1 MGFRGFSAGGTQEKL
16 AARLAKLEEN
26 CYNFPITAAS
36 QGGVS
41 RPGSRKERTL
51 PMRIKQR
58 ILSLLLAGALLVPGL
73 PAASAAGSG
82 ADSGTISATV
92 RVDWPQTLEALR
104 DRRVR
109 AELYQEGRSLGTLAL
124 TEDSRADLGGYPA
137 VVALRNQDGGEL
149 GGGRW
154 PGYLDL
160 TVSGLP
166 QGNYTLEF
174 TGDGYADCR
183 QELTI
188 DRYSQHVTLGTAD
201 ASFTLGDVDGDGRV
215 NSRDREEL
223 AEALG
228 SESRRD
234 LENYDINGDGVI
246 DVYDLAIVSRNQDAE
261 GRPEVRDTNLLAPPV
276 EEVRLG
282 AEASLVSGSLDDLFQ
297 NNGQAVTLSGLPLE
311 LAVSMA
317 EPVEMEEIQIVSP
330 EGPEAMQAGFVVV
343 TYEDGGGE
351 TFPFDLSLPEG
362 IHAISPVEGSS
373 VVTIS
378 LGRRVAVKE
387 IVITVTRTED
397 GNYTTVES
405 IQFLREVIP
414 ESPSAAAGVV
424 RNLTA
429 AAGSEQVSLRWSEVP
444 NVSGYRVD
452 YWLQDGGSRRSLRVD
467 VPRAEI
473 TGLENLKTYLF
484 TVTPV
489 DGSWEGT
496 ACDPV
501 SATPQPAK
509 APSAPDMVS
518 VSPLDSALSV
528 GWKASENATF
538 YEVYYKMDSESGYRQ
553 WGGRLSN
560 TSTVI
565 TGLTNGVPYSI
576 YIQAGNAVGISGP
589 SRTALGTPT
598 AVDYSRPEG
607 IPTEGILEGADIQR
621 VWLADSGNVSP
632 TAYPA
637 GQPFQTA
644 YMNDGDFSTHWT
656 SQSWDDGN
664 WARSKQV
671 FASFSRPVDLSSVIW
686 VPRLDGSYSNNL
698 RLYTVTVWRQGE
710 DLSGP
715 GALVSPNPLQGGSA
729 SDQNT
734 WLGVGNNPSV
744 TKFAVLPFEPVTD
757 VVKIAVTIE
766 QTAYTAVSLSE
777 LMFVEYDP
785 AHCLP
790 DNIAALFADELRTTL
805 RSGVTQADI
814 DVLRQRLE
822 SEERNYY
829 MNLDTLADELAL
841 AEELLRGG
849 TSSGVVLNGIQSRSG
864 GEDGKKYSQGG
875 SDLQPLGVAAGAKQE
890 LTIYASGIPAGQ
902 KLTVYASQFHAEA
915 SAWRAAIGT
924 LSNGRNVLTVPQIGS
939 QNTPRGGSLYL
950 TYGGTNPEGIRLHI
964 RRGTGIP
971 VLELADWYA
980 MSDSQRRS
988 ELDRY
993 AGELE
998 RYAAGLTGDAQKN
1011 IRNVTELST
1020 PTMLLSLPAAAVLN
1034 GTGRSRAE
1042 RVETLYQAVL
1052 AWEDVM
1058 HICKTTQG
1066 IDSTYDRNDMQTRQN
1081 IRCMQMFAGAFMYA
1095 AGNHIGI
1102 GYGSCAGMVCGK
1114 PIRAMGTSDTAN
1126 RLFGWGIAHEIGHN
1140 MDKLGKAE
1148 ITNNLY
1154 SLMVQTYD
1162 GKQNTLD
1169 SRLEKSNKY
1178 AAIFTKTAQGL
1189 PGDSN
1194 DVFVQLGLYWQLH
1207 LAYDDGDKPLDF
1219 YNRFFKAWKAGTYFG
1234 GESNY
1239 QDRLARTASAV
1250 ADRDLT
1256 DFFTRWGMTLSDSTK
1271 AELAKIPEKETRAIW
1286 YLNDQSRRDRLAG
1299 VSQGQGTVSLTAAL
1313 EGEKTVKLTITPSF
1327 TQGKVQGYEIL
1338 RNNVPIAFT
1347 AETSYTDVVGSA
1359 NHRTFAYS
1367 VRAYDTLGNR
1377 VAEALAPEL
1386 RIAYDKTIPA
1396 DDYTVA
1402 RNGTTVTF
1410 TMKRETPVSGL
1421 KVTGVPASGA
1431 FTVTVTGG
1439 GKTTVARTGDF
1450 GQGNQAADDLNS
1462 YLTYFQKPGAE
1473 TADTRIWT
1481 YDAKTVTVTGVP
1493 ENANPQLISYA
1504 GDDVAFLEKGAVGV
1518 LSKEYRYGPEAG
1530 QVIPAGTLI
1539 VTGTYRGDPAYQTVK
1554 IEGRFSRT
1562 ILSDGDEEVET
1573 TTETRWLDGRALLFA
1588 EIPADGKVCDISDG
1602 LFIFIPNVQREAEL
1616 QGETSACSAASLL
1629 PAQMRAVLSRTDQP
1643 TLPDSQRVTAETL
1656 WINTPG
1662 GTDLPVIVLEEGE

>member
-1 MGFRGFSAGGTQEKL
+1 
-16 AARLAKLEEN
+16 
-26 CYNFPITAAS
+26 
-36 QGGVS
+36 
-41 RPGSRKERTL
+41 
-51 PMRIKQR
+51 MRIKQR
-58 ILSLLLAGALLVPGL
+58 VLSLLLAGALLVPGL
-73 PAASAAGSG
+73 PAAEAAWGG
-82 ADSGTISATV
+82 ADLGGISATV

-109 AELYQEGRSLGTLAL
+109 AELYQEGRSLGTLDL
-124 TEDSRADLGGYPA
+124 TEEDGRADLGGYPA

-154 PGYLDL
+154 PGYLDVS
-160 TVSGLP
+160 VSGLP

-228 SESRRD
+228 SAGRRD
-234 LENYDINGDGVI
+234 LERYDLNGDGVV
-246 DVYDLAIVSRNQDAE
+246 DVYDLAIVSRNRNAE

-282 AEASLVSGSLDDLFQ
+282 EGASLSSGILEDLFR
-297 NNGQAVTLSGLPLE
+297 NNGQTVTLSGMPLE
-311 LAVSMA
+311 LAVSLA
-317 EPVEMEEIQIVSP
+317 EPVEMEEIRIVSP
-330 EGPEAMQAGFVVV
+330 EGPEAMREGSVAV
-343 TYEDGGGE
+343 TYEDGSGE
-351 TFPFDLSLPEG
+351 TIPFDLSLPEG
-362 IHAISPVEGSS
+362 IRAIGPVEGSS
-373 VVTIS
+373 VVKIS

-387 IVITVTRTED
+387 IVITVTRTEGGD
-397 GNYTTVES
+397 YTTVES
-405 IQFLREVIP
+405 IQFLREIIP
-414 ESPSAAAGVV
+414 ERPSAAGSVV

-429 AAGSEQVSLRWSEVP
+429 AAGSEKVSLRWSEVP

-452 YWLQDGGSRRSLRVD
+452 YWLQDGSASRRSLRVD
-467 VPRAEI
+467 VPRAEV

-489 DGSWEGT
+489 DGAWEGT

-501 SATPQPAK
+501 SATPQPAR

-518 VSPLDSALSV
+518 VSSLDSALSV
-528 GWKASENATF
+528 GWKAAENATF
-538 YEVYYKMDSESGYRQ
+538 YEVYYKAEDESGYRQ

-565 TGLTNGVPYSI
+565 TDLTNDVTYSV
-576 YIQAGNAVGISGP
+576 YIQAGNSVGVSGP
-589 SRTALGTPT
+589 SRTALGTPS

-607 IPTEGILEGADIQR
+607 IPAEGILEGADVER
-621 VWLADSGNVSP
+621 VWLADPRNVSP

-637 GQPFQTA
+637 SKPFQPE

-656 SQSWDDGN
+656 SHAYGDGN
-664 WARSKQV
+664 WWNNKQV
-671 FASFSRPVDLSSVIW
+671 LASFSRPVDLSSVIW
-686 VPRLDGSYSNNL
+686 VPRLDGSYPNNL
-698 RLYTVTVWRQGE
+698 RLYTVTVWRQG
-710 DLSGP
+710 DNLNGP
-715 GALVSPNPLQGGSA
+715 GTLVSPNPLQGGSA
-729 SDQNT
+729 SDHNT
-734 WLGVGNNPSV
+734 WLPVGNNPAV

-777 LMFVEYDP
+777 LMFMEYDP
-785 AHCLP
+785 ARCLP
-790 DNIAALFADELRTTL
+790 DNIAALFSDELRTVL
-805 RSGVTQADI
+805 RPGVTQADI
-814 DVLRQRLE
+814 QALRQRLE
-822 SEERNYY
+822 SGERNYY
-829 MNLDTLADELAL
+829 MNLDTLADELDL
-841 AEELLRGG
+841 AEELLRSG
-849 TSSGVVLNGIQSRSG
+849 TSSGVVQSGVQSRSAG
-864 GEDGKKYSQGG
+864 ADAKYQQGG
-875 SDLQPLGVAAGAKQE
+875 SDLQPLGVAAGAGQE
-890 LTIYASGIPAGQ
+890 LTVYASGIPAGQ
-902 KLTVYASQFHAEA
+902 KLTVYASQFNAEA
-915 SAWRAAIGT
+915 SAWRAEIGA

-950 TYGGTNPEGIRLHI
+950 TYGGANPEGIRLHI
-964 RRGTGIP
+964 RRGTDIP
-971 VLELADWYA
+971 VLELADWHTWN
-980 MSDSQRRS
+980 DGQRRT
-988 ELDRY
+988 ELGRY
-993 AGELE
+993 VDELE
-998 RYAAGLTGDAQKN
+998 AYAASLAGDAQTN
-1011 IRNVTELST
+1011 FRNVTEIST
-1020 PTMLLSLPAAAVLN
+1020 PTVLLSLPAAAVQS
-1034 GTGRSRAE
+1034 GAGRSRAE
-1042 RVETLYQAVL
+1042 RIETLYQAVL

-1066 IDSTYDRNDMQTRQN
+1066 IDKTYAQNDMRTRQN

-1114 PIRAMGTSDTAN
+1114 PITSMGASDTAN

-1154 SLMVQTYD
+1154 ALMVQTYD
-1162 GKQNTLD
+1162 GKQNTLA
-1169 SRLEKSNKY
+1169 SRLEKSGKY
-1178 AAIFTKTAQGL
+1178 PGIFTKTAQGL

-1207 LAYDDGDKPLDF
+1207 LAYDGGDKPMNF

-1234 GESNY
+1234 GETNY
-1239 QDRLARTASAV
+1239 QDRVARTASAV
-1250 ADRDLT
+1250 ANRNLT
-1256 DFFTRWGMTLSDSTK
+1256 EFFTRWGMTLSDGTK
-1271 AELAKIPEKETRAIW
+1271 AALAKYPAEPRALW
-1286 YLNDQSRRDRLAG
+1286 YLSDQSRRDRLAG

-1313 EGEKTVKLTITPSF
+1313 EGEKAVKLTITSSV

-1338 RNNVPIAFT
+1338 RNGVPIAFT
-1347 AETSYTDVVGSA
+1347 TEAVYTDTIGSA

-1377 VAEALAPEL
+1377 IAEASAPEL
-1386 RIAYDKTIPA
+1386 RIAYDKTVPA
-1396 DDYTVA
+1396 DAYDIS

-1410 TMKRETPVSGL
+1410 TMKEETPVSGL
-1421 KVTGVPASGA
+1421 KLTGVPASGK
-1431 FTVTVTGG
+1431 FTVTVTDKD
-1439 GKTTVARTGDF
+1439 GKTTTARSGDF
-1450 GQGNQAADDLNS
+1450 GQGNQAVDDKSS
-1462 YLTYFQKPGAE
+1462 YLTYFQKPGAAAE
-1473 TADTRIWT
+1473 DTRIWT

-1493 ENANPQLISYA
+1493 ENVAPQLISYA
-1504 GDDVAFLEKGAVGV
+1504 GDDVAFLENGAVGV
-1518 LSKEYRYGPEAG
+1518 LSKAYRYGTEAG

-1554 IEGRFSRT
+1554 IEGRFTRT
-1562 ILSDGDEEVET
+1562 VLTGEAEEVQT
-1573 TTETRWLDGRALLFA
+1573 TTESRWLDGRALLFA

-1602 LFIFIPNVQREAEL
+1602 LFIFIPNVQKEAEL
-1616 QGETSACSAASLL
+1616 QGGTSACNAASLL
-1629 PAQMRAVLSRTDQP
+1629 PAQMRAVLSRTDKP
-1643 TLPDSQRVTAETL
+1643 TLAESQRVTAETL

-1662 GTDLPVIVLEEGE
+1662 GEDLPAIELEEGE

>member
-1 MGFRGFSAGGTQEKL
+1 
-16 AARLAKLEEN
+16 
-26 CYNFPITAAS
+26 
-36 QGGVS
+36 
-41 RPGSRKERTL
+41 
-51 PMRIKQR
+51 MRIKQR
-58 ILSLLLAGALLVPGL
+58 VLSLLLAGALLVPGL
-73 PAASAAGSG
+73 PAAEAAWGG
-82 ADSGTISATV
+82 ADLGGISATV

-109 AELYQEGRSLGTLAL
+109 AELYQEGRSLGTLDL
-124 TEDSRADLGGYPA
+124 TEEDGRADLGGYPA

-154 PGYLDL
+154 PGYLDMS
-160 TVSGLP
+160 VSGLP

-228 SESRRD
+228 SAGRRD
-234 LENYDINGDGVI
+234 LERYDLNGDGVV
-246 DVYDLAIVSRNQDAE
+246 DVYDLAIVSRNRNAE

-282 AEASLVSGSLDDLFQ
+282 EGASLSSGILEDLFR
-297 NNGQAVTLSGLPLE
+297 NNGQTVTLSGMPLE
-311 LAVSMA
+311 LAVSLA
-317 EPVEMEEIQIVSP
+317 EPVEMEEIRIVSP
-330 EGPEAMQAGFVVV
+330 EGPEAMREGSVAV
-343 TYEDGGGE
+343 TYEDGSGE
-351 TFPFDLSLPEG
+351 TIPFDLSLPEG
-362 IHAISPVEGSS
+362 IRAIGPVEGSS
-373 VVTIS
+373 VVKIS

-387 IVITVTRTED
+387 IVITVTRTEGGD
-397 GNYTTVES
+397 YTTVES
-405 IQFLREVIP
+405 IQFLREIIP
-414 ESPSAAAGVV
+414 ERPSAAGSVV

-429 AAGSEQVSLRWSEVP
+429 AAGSEKVSLRWSEVP

-452 YWLQDGGSRRSLRVD
+452 YWLQDGSGSRRSLRVD
-467 VPRAEI
+467 VPRAEV

-489 DGSWEGT
+489 DGTWEGT

-501 SATPQPAK
+501 SATPQPAR

-518 VSPLDSALSV
+518 VSSLDSALSV
-528 GWKASENATF
+528 GWKAAENATF
-538 YEVYYKMDSESGYRQ
+538 YEVYYKAEDESGYRQ

-565 TGLTNGVPYSI
+565 TDLTNDVTYSI
-576 YIQAGNAVGISGP
+576 YIQAGNSVGVSGP
-589 SRTALGTPT
+589 SRTALGTPS

-607 IPTEGILEGADIQR
+607 IPAEGILEGADVER
-621 VWLADSGNVSP
+621 VWLADPRNVSP

-637 GQPFQTA
+637 SKPFQPE

-656 SQSWDDGN
+656 SHAYGDGN
-664 WARSKQV
+664 WWNNKQV
-671 FASFSRPVDLSSVIW
+671 LASFSRPVDLSSVIW
-686 VPRLDGSYSNNL
+686 VPRLDGSYPNNL
-698 RLYTVTVWRQGE
+698 RLYTVTVWRQG
-710 DLSGP
+710 DNLNGP
-715 GALVSPNPLQGGSA
+715 GTLVSPNPLQGGSA
-729 SDQNT
+729 SDHNT
-734 WLGVGNNPSV
+734 WLPVGNNPAV

-777 LMFVEYDP
+777 LMFMEYDP
-785 AHCLP
+785 ARCLP
-790 DNIAALFADELRTTL
+790 DNITALFSDELRTVL
-805 RSGVTQADI
+805 RPGVTQADI
-814 DVLRQRLE
+814 QALRQRLE
-822 SEERNYY
+822 SGERNYY
-829 MNLDTLADELAL
+829 MNLDTLADELDL
-841 AEELLRGG
+841 AEELLRSG
-849 TSSGVVLNGIQSRSG
+849 TSSGVVQSGVQSRSAG
-864 GEDGKKYSQGG
+864 ADAKYQQGG
-875 SDLQPLGVAAGAKQE
+875 SDLQPLGVAAGAGQE
-890 LTIYASGIPAGQ
+890 LTVYASGIPAGQ
-902 KLTVYASQFHAEA
+902 KLTVYASQFNAEA
-915 SAWRAAIGT
+915 SAWRAEIGA
-924 LSNGRNVLTVPQIGS
+924 LSNGRHVLTVPQIGS

-950 TYGGTNPEGIRLHI
+950 TYGGANPEGIRLHI
-964 RRGTGIP
+964 RRGTDIP
-971 VLELADWYA
+971 VLELADWHTWN
-980 MSDSQRRS
+980 DGQRRT
-988 ELDRY
+988 ELGRY
-993 AGELE
+993 VDELE
-998 RYAAGLTGDAQKN
+998 AYAAGLAGDAQTN
-1011 IRNVTELST
+1011 FRNVTEIST
-1020 PTMLLSLPAAAVLN
+1020 PTVLLSLPAAAVQS
-1034 GTGRSRAE
+1034 GAGRSRAE
-1042 RVETLYQAVL
+1042 RIETLYQAVL

-1066 IDSTYDRNDMQTRQN
+1066 IDKTYAQNDMRTRQN

-1114 PIRAMGTSDTAN
+1114 PIASMGASDTAN

-1154 SLMVQTYD
+1154 ALMVQTYD
-1162 GKQNTLD
+1162 GKQNTLA
-1169 SRLEKSNKY
+1169 SRLEKSGKY
-1178 AAIFTKTAQGL
+1178 PGIFTKTAQGL

-1207 LAYDDGDKPLDF
+1207 LAYDGGNKPMDF

-1234 GESNY
+1234 GETNY
-1239 QDRLARTASAV
+1239 QDRVARTASAV
-1250 ADRDLT
+1250 ANRNLT
-1256 DFFTRWGMTLSDSTK
+1256 EFFTRWGMTLSDGTK
-1271 AELAKIPEKETRAIW
+1271 AELAKLPEETRALW
-1286 YLNDQSRRDRLAG
+1286 YLSDQSRRDRLAG

-1313 EGEKTVKLTITPSF
+1313 EGEKAVKLTITSSV

-1338 RNNVPIAFT
+1338 RNGVPIAFT
-1347 AETSYTDVVGSA
+1347 TEAVYTDTIGSA

-1377 VAEALAPEL
+1377 IAEASAPEL
-1386 RIAYDKTIPA
+1386 RIAYDKTVPA
-1396 DDYTVA
+1396 DAYDIS

-1410 TMKRETPVSGL
+1410 TMKEETPVSGL
-1421 KVTGVPASGA
+1421 KLTGVPASGK
-1431 FTVTVTGG
+1431 FTVTVTDKD
-1439 GKTTVARTGDF
+1439 GKTTTARSGDF
-1450 GQGNQAADDLNS
+1450 GQGNQAVDDKSS

-1473 TADTRIWT
+1473 AADTRIWT

-1493 ENANPQLISYA
+1493 ENVAPQLISYA
-1504 GDDVAFLEKGAVGV
+1504 GDDVAFLENGAVGV
-1518 LSKEYRYGPEAG
+1518 LSKAYRYGTEAG

-1554 IEGRFSRT
+1554 IEGRFTRT
-1562 ILSDGDEEVET
+1562 VLTGEAEEVQT
-1573 TTETRWLDGRALLFA
+1573 TTESRWLDGRALLFA

-1602 LFIFIPNVQREAEL
+1602 LFIFIPNVQKEAEL
-1616 QGETSACSAASLL
+1616 QGGTSACNAASLL
-1629 PAQMRAVLSRTDQP
+1629 PAQMRAVLSRTDKP
-1643 TLPDSQRVTAETL
+1643 TLAESQRVTAETL

-1662 GTDLPVIVLEEGE
+1662 GEDLPAIELEEGE

>member
-1 MGFRGFSAGGTQEKL
+1 
-16 AARLAKLEEN
+16 
-26 CYNFPITAAS
+26 
-36 QGGVS
+36 
-41 RPGSRKERTL
+41 
-51 PMRIKQR
+51 MRIKQR
-58 ILSLLLAGALLVPGL
+58 VLSLLLAGALLVPGL
-73 PAASAAGSG
+73 PAAEAAWGG
-82 ADSGTISATV
+82 ADLGGISATV

-109 AELYQEGRSLGTLAL
+109 AELYQEGRSLGTLDL
-124 TEDSRADLGGYPA
+124 TEEDGRADLGGYPA

-154 PGYLDL
+154 PGYLDMS
-160 TVSGLP
+160 VSGLP

-228 SESRRD
+228 SAGRRD
-234 LENYDINGDGVI
+234 LERYDLNGDGVV
-246 DVYDLAIVSRNQDAE
+246 DVYDLAIVSRNRNAE

-282 AEASLVSGSLDDLFQ
+282 EGISLSSGILEDLFR
-297 NNGQAVTLSGLPLE
+297 NNGQTVTLSGMPLE
-311 LAVSMA
+311 LAVSLA
-317 EPVEMEEIQIVSP
+317 EPVEMEEIRIVSP
-330 EGPEAMQAGFVVV
+330 EGPEAMREGSVAV
-343 TYEDGGGE
+343 TYEDGSGE
-351 TFPFDLSLPEG
+351 TIPFDLSLPEG
-362 IHAISPVEGSS
+362 IRAIGPVEGSS
-373 VVTIS
+373 VVKIS

-387 IVITVTRTED
+387 IVITVTRTEGGD
-397 GNYTTVES
+397 YTTVES
-405 IQFLREVIP
+405 IQFLREIIP
-414 ESPSAAAGVV
+414 ERPSAAGSVV

-429 AAGSEQVSLRWSEVP
+429 AAGSEKVSLRWSEVP

-452 YWLQDGGSRRSLRVD
+452 YWLQDGSAGRRSLRVD
-467 VPRAEI
+467 VPRAEV

-489 DGSWEGT
+489 DGAWEGT

-501 SATPQPAK
+501 SATPQPAR

-518 VSPLDSALSV
+518 VSSLDSALSV
-528 GWKASENATF
+528 GWKAAENATF
-538 YEVYYKMDSESGYRQ
+538 YEVYYKAEDESGYRQ

-565 TGLTNGVPYSI
+565 TDLTNDVTYSI
-576 YIQAGNAVGISGP
+576 YIQAGNSVGVSGP
-589 SRTALGTPT
+589 SRTALGTPS

-607 IPTEGILEGADIQR
+607 IPAEGILEGADVER
-621 VWLADSGNVSP
+621 VWLADPRNVSP

-637 GQPFQTA
+637 SKPFQPE

-656 SQSWDDGN
+656 SHAYGDGN
-664 WARSKQV
+664 WWNNKQV
-671 FASFSRPVDLSSVIW
+671 LASFSRPVDLSSVIW
-686 VPRLDGSYSNNL
+686 VPRLDGSYPNNL
-698 RLYTVTVWRQGE
+698 RLYTVTVWRQG
-710 DLSGP
+710 DNLNGP
-715 GALVSPNPLQGGSA
+715 GTLVSPNPLQGGSA
-729 SDQNT
+729 SDHNT
-734 WLGVGNNPSV
+734 WLPVGNNPAV

-777 LMFVEYDP
+777 LMFMEYDP
-785 AHCLP
+785 ARCLP
-790 DNIAALFADELRTTL
+790 DNIAALFSGELRTVL
-805 RSGVTQADI
+805 RPGVTQADI
-814 DVLRQRLE
+814 QALRQRLE
-822 SEERNYY
+822 SGERNYY
-829 MNLDTLADELAL
+829 MNLDTLADELDL
-841 AEELLRGG
+841 AEELLRSG
-849 TSSGVVLNGIQSRSG
+849 TSSGVVQSGVQSRSAG
-864 GEDGKKYSQGG
+864 ADAKYQQGG
-875 SDLQPLGVAAGAKQE
+875 SDLQPLGVAAGAGQE
-890 LTIYASGIPAGQ
+890 LTVYASGIPAGQ
-902 KLTVYASQFHAEA
+902 KLTVYASQFNAEA
-915 SAWRAAIGT
+915 SAWRAEIGA

-950 TYGGTNPEGIRLHI
+950 TYGGANPEGIRLHI
-964 RRGTGIP
+964 RRGTDIP
-971 VLELADWYA
+971 VLELADWHA
-980 MSDSQRRS
+980 WNDGQRRT
-988 ELDRY
+988 ELGRY
-993 AGELE
+993 VDELE
-998 RYAAGLTGDAQKN
+998 AYAASLVGDAQTN
-1011 IRNVTELST
+1011 FRNVTEIST
-1020 PTMLLSLPAAAVLN
+1020 PTMLLSLPAAAVQS
-1034 GTGRSRAE
+1034 GAGRSRAE
-1042 RVETLYQAVL
+1042 RIETLYQAVL

-1066 IDSTYDRNDMQTRQN
+1066 IDKTYAQNDMRTRQN

-1114 PIRAMGTSDTAN
+1114 PITSMGASDTAN

-1154 SLMVQTYD
+1154 ALMVQTYD
-1162 GKQNTLD
+1162 GKQNTLA
-1169 SRLEKSNKY
+1169 SRLEKSGKY
-1178 AAIFTKTAQGL
+1178 PGIFTKTAQGL

-1207 LAYDDGDKPLDF
+1207 LAYDGGNKPMDF

-1234 GESNY
+1234 GETNY
-1239 QDRLARTASAV
+1239 QDRVARTASAV
-1250 ADRDLT
+1250 ANRNLT
-1256 DFFTRWGMTLSDSTK
+1256 EFFTRWGMTLSDGTK
-1271 AELAKIPEKETRAIW
+1271 AALAKLPEETRALW
-1286 YLNDQSRRDRLAG
+1286 YLSDQSRRDRLAG

-1313 EGEKTVKLTITPSF
+1313 EGEKAVKLTITSSA

-1338 RNNVPIAFT
+1338 RNGVPIAFT
-1347 AETSYTDVVGSA
+1347 TEAVYTDTIGSA

-1377 VAEALAPEL
+1377 IAEASAPEL
-1386 RIAYDKTIPA
+1386 RIAYDKTVPA
-1396 DDYTVA
+1396 DAYDIS

-1410 TMKRETPVSGL
+1410 TMKEETPVSGL
-1421 KVTGVPASGA
+1421 KLTGVPASGK
-1431 FTVTVTGG
+1431 FTVTVTDKD
-1439 GKTTVARTGDF
+1439 GKTTTARSGDF
-1450 GQGNQAADDLNS
+1450 GQGNQAVDDKNS

-1473 TADTRIWT
+1473 AADTRIWT
-1481 YDAKTVTVTGVP
+1481 YDAKTVVVTGVP
-1493 ENANPQLISYA
+1493 EGADIRLISYA
-1504 GDDVAFLEKGAVGV
+1504 GDDVAFLENGAVGV
-1518 LSKEYRYGPEAG
+1518 LSKAYRYGTEAG

-1554 IEGRFSRT
+1554 IEGRFTRT
-1562 ILSDGDEEVET
+1562 VLTGEAEEVQT
-1573 TTETRWLDGRALLFA
+1573 TTESRWLDGRALLFA

-1602 LFIFIPNVQREAEL
+1602 LFIFIPNVQKEAEL
-1616 QGETSACSAASLL
+1616 QGGTSACNAASLL
-1629 PAQMRAVLSRTDQP
+1629 PAQMRAVLSRTDKP
-1643 TLPDSQRVTAETL
+1643 TLAESQRVTAETL

-1662 GTDLPVIVLEEGE
+1662 GEDLPAIELEEGE

>member
-1 MGFRGFSAGGTQEKL
+1 
-16 AARLAKLEEN
+16 
-26 CYNFPITAAS
+26 
-36 QGGVS
+36 
-41 RPGSRKERTL
+41 
-51 PMRIKQR
+51 MRIRQR
-58 ILSLLLAGALLVPGL
+58 VVSLLLAGALLVPGL
-73 PAASAAGSG
+73 PAAEAAWNGTDSG
-82 ADSGTISATV
+82 AISATV
-92 RVDWPQTLEALR
+92 RVDWPQALEALR

-109 AELYQEGRSLGTLAL
+109 AELFQEGRSLGTLDL
-124 TEDSRADLGGYPA
+124 TEEDGRTDVGGYPA
-137 VVALRNQDGGEL
+137 SVALRNQDGGEL

-160 TVSGLP
+160 SVSGLP
-166 QGNYTLEF
+166 QGKYTLEF
-174 TGDGYADCR
+174 TGDGYTDCR

-188 DRYSQHVTLGTAD
+188 GEYSQHVTLGTAD
-201 ASFTLGDVDGDGRV
+201 ASFTLGDVNGDGRV
-215 NSRDREEL
+215 NARDREEL
-223 AEALG
+223 AGALG
-228 SESRRD
+228 SERRRD
-234 LENYDINGDGVI
+234 LENYDLNGDGVI
-246 DVYDLAIVSRNQDAE
+246 DVYDLAVVSRNRNAE
-261 GRPEVRDTNLLAPPV
+261 GRPEVRDTNRLAPPV
-276 EEVRLG
+276 EEVRLEG
-282 AEASLVSGSLDDLFQ
+282 EAGLVSGVLENLFR
-297 NNGQAVTLSGLPLE
+297 NNGQTVTLSGLPLE
-311 LAVSMA
+311 LAVSLA

-330 EGPEAMQAGFVVV
+330 EGPEAMQAGSVAL
-343 TYEDGGGE
+343 TYDDGSGE
-351 TFPFDLSLPEG
+351 TIPFDLSLPKG
-362 IHAISPVEGSS
+362 IHAIGPAEGSS

-387 IVITVTRTED
+387 IVITVTRTEGGD
-397 GNYTTVES
+397 YTTVES

-414 ESPSAAAGVV
+414 ERPSAAGGVV

-429 AAGSEQVSLRWSEVP
+429 VPGNERVSLRWSEVP

-452 YWLQDGGSRRSLRVD
+452 YWLQDGGNRRSLRVD
-467 VPRAEI
+467 VPRAEV

-489 DGSWEGT
+489 DGTWEGT

-501 SATPQPAK
+501 SAAPQPAR

-518 VSPLDSALSV
+518 VGPLDGALSV
-528 GWKASENATF
+528 GWKAAENAAF
-538 YEVYYKMDSESGYRQ
+538 YEVYYKAESESGYQQ
-553 WGGRLSN
+553 WGGRLSS
-560 TSTVI
+560 TSATI
-565 TGLTNGVPYSI
+565 TGLTNGVTYSI

-589 SRTALGTPT
+589 SRTALGTPA

-607 IPTEGILEGADIQR
+607 IPGSGVLEGADIER

-632 TAYPA
+632 SAYPA
-637 GQPFQTA
+637 GRPFRTE

-656 SQSWDDGN
+656 SQSWNDGN

-671 FASFSRPVDLSSVIW
+671 FASFRRPVDLSAVVW
-686 VPRLDGSYSNNL
+686 VPRLDGGYPNNL
-698 RLYTVTVWRQGE
+698 RLYTVTVWRQGDE
-710 DLSGP
+710 LNGP
-715 GALVSPNPLQGGSA
+715 GTLVSPNPLQGGSA
-729 SDQNT
+729 SDHNT
-734 WLGVGNNPSV
+734 WLSVGNHPDV

-766 QTAYTAVSLSE
+766 QVAYTAVSLSE

-790 DNIAALFADELRTTL
+790 DNIAALFADELRTSL
-805 RSGVTQADI
+805 RPGVAQSDI
-814 DVLRQRLE
+814 DALRQRLE

-829 MNLDTLADELAL
+829 MNLDALADELAL

-849 TSSGVVLNGIQSRSG
+849 TSSGVVVNGVQSRGG
-864 GEDGKKYSQGG
+864 GEDGKKYGQGG

-915 SAWRAAIGT
+915 SSWRAAVGT

-964 RRGTGIP
+964 RRGTDIP
-971 VLELADWYA
+971 VLELADWYG

-993 AGELE
+993 AAELE
-998 RYAAGLTGDAQKN
+998 RYAAGLTGDPQTN
-1011 IRNVTELST
+1011 VRNVTEIST

-1034 GTGRSRAE
+1034 GAGRSRAE

-1066 IDSTYDRNDMQTRQN
+1066 IDKTYAQNDMRTRQN
-1081 IRCMQMFAGAFMYA
+1081 IRCMQMFSGAFMYA

-1114 PIRAMGTSDTAN
+1114 PIRAMGASDTAN

-1162 GKQNTLD
+1162 GKQNTLA
-1169 SRLEKSNKY
+1169 SRLEKSGKY
-1178 AAIFTKTAQGL
+1178 AGIFTKTAQGL

-1207 LAYDDGDKPLDF
+1207 LAYDGEDKPLDF

-1234 GESNY
+1234 GETNY
-1239 QDRLARTASAV
+1239 QDRVARTASAV
-1250 ADRDLT
+1250 ANRNLT
-1256 DFFTRWGMTLSDSTK
+1256 EFFTRWGMTLSEGTK
-1271 AELAKIPEKETRAIW
+1271 AALAKYPAEPRALW
-1286 YLNDQSRRDRLAG
+1286 YLNDQSRRDRLAN
-1299 VSQGQGTVSLTAAL
+1299 VPAGQGTVSLTAAL
-1313 EGEKTVKLTITPSF
+1313 EGEKTVRLTIASSF

-1338 RNNVPIAFT
+1338 RNGVPIAFT
-1347 AETSYTDVVGSA
+1347 TEKTYADVIGSA
-1359 NHRTFAYS
+1359 NHRTFAYG
-1367 VRAYDTLGNR
+1367 VRAYDTQGNR
-1377 VAEALAPEL
+1377 VAEASAPEL
-1386 RIAYDKTIPA
+1386 RIAYDKTVPA
-1396 DDYTVA
+1396 DAYTVH
-1402 RNGTTVTF
+1402 RTGTTVTF
-1410 TMKRETPVSGL
+1410 TMKEETPVSGL
-1421 KVTGVPASGA
+1421 KLAGAPVSGA
-1431 FTVTVTGG
+1431 FAVTVTDGG
-1439 GKTTVARTGDF
+1439 GKTTAVRTGDF
-1450 GQGNQAADDLNS
+1450 SQGNQAADGS

-1473 TADTRIWT
+1473 AADTRIWT
-1481 YDAKTVTVTGVP
+1481 YDAKTVAVTGIP
-1493 ENANPQLISYA
+1493 EGAVPQLISYA
-1504 GDDVAFLEKGAVGV
+1504 GDDVAFLEEGAVGV
-1518 LSKEYRYGPEAG
+1518 LSKPYQYGTEAG
-1530 QVIPAGTLI
+1530 QVLPAGTL
-1539 VTGTYRGDPAYQTVK
+1539 VVAGTYRGDPAYQTVK

-1562 ILSDGDEEVET
+1562 VLTDGDDGVET

-1602 LFIFIPNVQREAEL
+1602 LFLFIPNVQREAEL
-1616 QGETSACSAASLL
+1616 QGEASACNAASLL

>member
-1 MGFRGFSAGGTQEKL
+1 
-16 AARLAKLEEN
+16 
-26 CYNFPITAAS
+26 
-36 QGGVS
+36 
-41 RPGSRKERTL
+41 
-51 PMRIKQR
+51 MRIKQR
-58 ILSLLLAGALLVPGL
+58 VLSLLLAGALLVPGL
-73 PAASAAGSG
+73 PAAEAAWGG
-82 ADSGTISATV
+82 ADLGGISATV

-109 AELYQEGRSLGTLAL
+109 AELYQEGRSLGTLDL
-124 TEDSRADLGGYPA
+124 TEEDGRADLGGYPA

-154 PGYLDL
+154 PGYLDVS
-160 TVSGLP
+160 VSGLP

-215 NSRDREEL
+215 SSRDREEL

-228 SESRRD
+228 SAGRRD
-234 LENYDINGDGVI
+234 LERYDLNGDGVV
-246 DVYDLAIVSRNQDAE
+246 DVYDLAIVSRNRNAE

-276 EEVRLG
+276 EEIRLG
-282 AEASLVSGSLDDLFQ
+282 EGASLSSGILEDLFR
-297 NNGQAVTLSGLPLE
+297 NNGQTVTLSGMPLE
-311 LAVSMA
+311 LAVSLA
-317 EPVEMEEIQIVSP
+317 EPVEMEEIRIVSP
-330 EGPEAMQAGFVVV
+330 EGPEAMREGSVTV
-343 TYEDGGGE
+343 TYEDGSGE
-351 TFPFDLSLPEG
+351 TIPFDLSLPEG
-362 IHAISPVEGSS
+362 IRAIGPVEGSS
-373 VVTIS
+373 VVKIS

-387 IVITVTRTED
+387 IVITVTRTEGGD
-397 GNYTTVES
+397 YTTVES
-405 IQFLREVIP
+405 IQFLREIIP
-414 ESPSAAAGVV
+414 ERPSAAGSVV

-429 AAGSEQVSLRWSEVP
+429 AAGSEKVSLRWSEVP

-452 YWLQDGGSRRSLRVD
+452 YWLQDGSASRHSLRVD
-467 VPRAEI
+467 VPRAEV

-489 DGSWEGT
+489 DGAWEGT

-501 SATPQPAK
+501 SATPQPAR

-518 VSPLDSALSV
+518 VSSLDSALSV
-528 GWKASENATF
+528 GWKAAENATF
-538 YEVYYKMDSESGYRQ
+538 YEVYYKAEDESGYRQ

-565 TGLTNGVPYSI
+565 TDLTNDVTYSI
-576 YIQAGNAVGISGP
+576 YIQAGNSMGVSGP
-589 SRTALGTPT
+589 SRTALGTPS

-607 IPTEGILEGADIQR
+607 IPTEGVLDWQDIEE
-621 VWLADSGNVSP
+621 VWLENPKNVSP

-637 GQPFQTA
+637 SKPFQPEFMA
-644 YMNDGDFSTHWT
+644 DGDFSTHWT
-656 SQSWDDGN
+656 SHSYNDGN
-664 WARSKQV
+664 WWDGKQV
-671 FASFSRPVDLSSVIW
+671 LATFKRPVDLSSVIW
-686 VPRLDGSYSNNL
+686 VPRLDGSYPNNL
-698 RLYTVTVWRQGE
+698 RLYTVTVWRQG
-710 DLSGP
+710 DNLNGP
-715 GALVSPNPLQGGSA
+715 GTLVSPNPLQGGSA
-729 SDQNT
+729 SDHNT
-734 WLGVGNNPSV
+734 WLSVGNNPAV

-777 LMFVEYDP
+777 LMFMEYDP
-785 AHCLP
+785 ARCLP
-790 DNIAALFADELRTTL
+790 DNIAALFSGELRTVL
-805 RSGVTQADI
+805 RPGVTQADI
-814 DVLRQRLE
+814 QVLRQRLE
-822 SEERNYY
+822 SVERNYY
-829 MNLDTLADELAL
+829 MNLDTLADELDL
-841 AEELLRGG
+841 AEELLRSG
-849 TSSGVVLNGIQSRSG
+849 TSSGVVQSGVQSRSAG
-864 GEDGKKYSQGG
+864 ADAKYQQGG
-875 SDLQPLGVAAGAKQE
+875 SDLQPLGVAAGAGQE
-890 LTIYASGIPAGQ
+890 LTVYASGIPAGQ
-902 KLTVYASQFHAEA
+902 KLTVYASQFNAEA
-915 SAWRAAIGT
+915 SAWRAEIGA

-950 TYGGTNPEGIRLHI
+950 TYGGANPEGIRLHI
-964 RRGTGIP
+964 RRGTDIP
-971 VLELADWYA
+971 VLELADWHTWN
-980 MSDSQRRS
+980 DGQRRT
-988 ELDRY
+988 ELGRY
-993 AGELE
+993 VDELE
-998 RYAAGLTGDAQKN
+998 AYAAGLVGDAQTN
-1011 IRNVTELST
+1011 FRNVTEIST
-1020 PTMLLSLPAAAVLN
+1020 PTMLLSLPAAAVQS
-1034 GTGRSRAE
+1034 GAGRSRAE
-1042 RVETLYQAVL
+1042 RIETLYQAVL

-1066 IDSTYDRNDMQTRQN
+1066 IDKTYAQNDMRTRQN

-1114 PIRAMGTSDTAN
+1114 PIVSMGASDTAN

-1154 SLMVQTYD
+1154 ALMVQTYD
-1162 GKQNTLD
+1162 GKQNTLA
-1169 SRLEKSNKY
+1169 SRLEKSSKY
-1178 AAIFTKTAQGL
+1178 PGIFTKTAQGL

-1207 LAYDDGDKPLDF
+1207 LAYDGGEKPMDF

-1234 GESNY
+1234 GETNY
-1239 QDRLARTASAV
+1239 QDRVARTASAV
-1250 ADRDLT
+1250 ANRNLT
-1256 DFFTRWGMTLSDSTK
+1256 EFFTRWGMTLSEGTR
-1271 AELAKIPEKETRAIW
+1271 AALAKYPAESRALW
-1286 YLNDQSRRDRLAG
+1286 YLSDQSRRDWLANIPA
-1299 VSQGQGTVSLTAAL
+1299 GQGTVSLTAAL
-1313 EGEKTVKLTITPSF
+1313 EGEKAVKLTIFPAF

-1338 RNNVPIAFT
+1338 RNGVPIAFT
-1347 AETSYTDVVGSA
+1347 TEAVYTDTIGSA

-1377 VAEALAPEL
+1377 IAEASAPEL
-1386 RIAYDKTIPA
+1386 RIAYDKTVPA
-1396 DDYTVA
+1396 DAYDIS

-1410 TMKRETPVSGL
+1410 TMKEETPVSGL
-1421 KVTGVPASGA
+1421 KLTGVPASGK
-1431 FTVTVTGG
+1431 FTVTVTDKD
-1439 GKTTVARTGDF
+1439 GKTTTARSGDF
-1450 GQGNQAADDLNS
+1450 GQGNQAVDDKSS
-1462 YLTYFQKPGAE
+1462 YLTYFQKPGAAAE
-1473 TADTRIWT
+1473 DTRIWT

-1493 ENANPQLISYA
+1493 ENVAPQLISYA
-1504 GDDVAFLEKGAVGV
+1504 GDDVAFLENGAVGV
-1518 LSKEYRYGPEAG
+1518 LSKAYRYGTEAG

-1554 IEGRFSRT
+1554 IEGRFTRT
-1562 ILSDGDEEVET
+1562 VLTDGDDEVKT

-1616 QGETSACSAASLL
+1616 QGEASGCNDASLL

-1643 TLPDSQRVTAETL
+1643 TLAESQRVTAETL

-1662 GTDLPVIVLEEGE
+1662 GEDLPAIELEEGE

>member
-1 MGFRGFSAGGTQEKL
+1 
-16 AARLAKLEEN
+16 
-26 CYNFPITAAS
+26 
-36 QGGVS
+36 
-41 RPGSRKERTL
+41 
-51 PMRIKQR
+51 MRIRQR
-58 ILSLLLAGALLVPGL
+58 VLSLLLAGALLVPGL
-73 PAASAAGSG
+73 PAAEAAWDG
-82 ADSGTISATV
+82 ADSGSISATV

-109 AELYQEGRSLGTLAL
+109 AELFQGGRSLGRLDL
-124 TEDSRADLGGYPA
+124 TEENRRTDLSGYPA
-137 VVALRNQDGGEL
+137 FVALRNQDGGDL

-183 QELTI
+183 QKLTI
-188 DRYSQHVTLGTAD
+188 GDYSQHVTLGTAD
-201 ASFTLGDVDGDGRV
+201 ASFTLGDVNGDGRV
-215 NSRDREEL
+215 SDRDREEL
-223 AEALG
+223 AGALG
-228 SESRRD
+228 SDRRRD
-234 LENYDINGDGVI
+234 LEDYDLNGDGVI
-246 DVYDLAIVSRNQDAE
+246 DVYDLAIVSRNLDAE

-282 AEASLVSGSLDDLFQ
+282 AGAGLVSGVLEDLFR
-297 NNGQAVTLSGLPLE
+297 NNSRTVTVSGLPLE
-311 LAVSMA
+311 LAVSLERA
-317 EPVEMEEIQIVSP
+317 VEMEEIQIVSP
-330 EGPEAMQAGFVVV
+330 EGPEAMEAGSVAV
-343 TYEDGGGE
+343 TYADGSGE
-351 TFPFDLSLPEG
+351 TFPFDRSLPEG
-362 IHAISPVEGSS
+362 IHAIGPVEGSS

-387 IVITVTRTED
+387 IVITVTRTEGGD
-397 GNYTTVES
+397 YTTVES

-414 ESPSAAAGVV
+414 ERPSAAGSVV

-429 AAGSEQVSLRWSEVP
+429 APGNERVSLRWSEVP

-452 YWLQDGGSRRSLRVD
+452 YWLQDGGGSRRSLRVD
-467 VPRAEI
+467 VPRAEV

-489 DGSWEGT
+489 DGTWEGT
-496 ACDPV
+496 ACAPV
-501 SATPQPAK
+501 SAAPQPAR

-518 VSPLDSALSV
+518 VGPLDSALSV
-528 GWKASENATF
+528 GWKAAENATF
-538 YEVYYKMDSESGYRQ
+538 YEVYYKAESESGYRQ

-560 TSTVI
+560 TSTTI
-565 TGLTNGVPYSI
+565 TGLTNGVTYFI
-576 YIQAGNAVGISGP
+576 YIQAGNAVGVSGP
-589 SRTALGTPT
+589 SRTALGTPA

-607 IPTEGILEGADIQR
+607 IPTEGVLEGADIER

-632 TAYPA
+632 SAYPA
-637 GQPFQTA
+637 GRPFQTV

-656 SQSWDDGN
+656 SQSWNDGN

-671 FASFSRPVDLSSVIW
+671 FASFSRPVDLSAVIW
-686 VPRLDGSYSNNL
+686 VPRLDGGYPNNL
-698 RLYTVTVWRQGE
+698 RLYSVTVWRQGDE
-710 DLSGP
+710 LNGP
-715 GALVSPNPLQGGSA
+715 GTLVSPNPLQGGSA
-729 SDQNT
+729 SDHST
-734 WLGVGNNPSV
+734 WLGVGNNPGA

-766 QTAYTAVSLSE
+766 QVAYTAVSLSE
-777 LMFVEYDP
+777 LMFVKYDP

-790 DNIAALFADELRTTL
+790 DNIAALFADELRTAL

-814 DVLRQRLE
+814 DALRQRLE
-822 SEERNYY
+822 SGERNYY

-849 TSSGVVLNGIQSRSG
+849 TSSGVVVNGVQSRSG
-864 GEDGKKYSQGG
+864 GEDGRKYQQGG

-902 KLTVYASQFHAEA
+902 KLTVVASQFHAEA
-915 SAWRAAIGT
+915 SAWRAAVGT

-950 TYGGTNPEGIRLHI
+950 TYGGANPEGIRLHI
-964 RRGTGIP
+964 RRGTDIP
-971 VLELADWYA
+971 VLELSDWYG

-993 AGELE
+993 TGELE
-998 RYAAGLTGDAQKN
+998 RYAAGLTGDAQTN
-1011 IRNVTELST
+1011 IRNVTEIST
-1020 PTMLLSLPAAAVLN
+1020 PTMLLSLPAAAVLS
-1034 GTGRSRAE
+1034 GAGRRRAE

-1066 IDSTYDRNDMQTRQN
+1066 IDNTYGQNDMRTRQN
-1081 IRCMQMFAGAFMYA
+1081 IRCMQMFSGAFMYA
-1095 AGNHIGI
+1095 AGSHIGI

-1114 PIRAMGTSDTAN
+1114 PISAMGASDTAN

-1162 GKQNTLD
+1162 GKQNTLA
-1169 SRLEKSNKY
+1169 SRLEKSGKY
-1178 AAIFTKTAQGL
+1178 AGIFTKTAQGL

-1207 LAYDDGDKPLDF
+1207 LAYDGGDKPLDF
-1219 YNRFFKAWKAGTYFG
+1219 YNRFFKAWKAGTWFG
-1234 GESNY
+1234 GETNY
-1239 QDRLARTASAV
+1239 QDRVARTASAA
-1250 ADRDLT
+1250 ADRNLT
-1256 DFFTRWGMTLSDSTK
+1256 EFFTRWGMTLSEGTK
-1271 AELAKIPEKETRAIW
+1271 AALAKYPAESRALW
-1286 YLNDQSRRDRLAG
+1286 YLNDQSRRDRLAN
-1299 VSQGQGTVSLTAAL
+1299 VPAGQGTVSLTAAL
-1313 EGEKTVKLTITPSF
+1313 EGEKAVRLTIASTF
-1327 TQGKVQGYEIL
+1327 TRGKVQGYEIL
-1338 RNNVPIAFT
+1338 RNGVPIAFT
-1347 AETSYTDVVGSA
+1347 TEAAYTDVVGSA

-1367 VRAYDTLGNR
+1367 VRVYDTLGNR
-1377 VAEALAPEL
+1377 VAEASATEV
-1386 RIAYDKTIPA
+1386 RIAYDKTVPA
-1396 DDYTVA
+1396 DAYTVN
-1402 RNGTTVTF
+1402 RSGTTVTF
-1410 TMKRETPVSGL
+1410 TMKEETPVSGL
-1421 KVTGVPASGA
+1421 KVAEAPASGA
-1431 FTVTVTGG
+1431 FAVTVTDGD
-1439 GKTTVARTGDF
+1439 GKETLARSGDF
-1450 GQGNQAADDLNS
+1450 SQGNQAADGS

-1473 TADTRIWT
+1473 AADTRIWT
-1481 YDAKTVTVTGVP
+1481 YDAKTVAVTGVP
-1493 ENANPQLISYA
+1493 EGTVPQLVSYA
-1504 GDDVAFLEKGAVGV
+1504 GDDVAFLEEGAVGV
-1518 LSKEYRYGPEAG
+1518 LSKPYQYGAEAG
-1530 QVIPAGTLI
+1530 QILPAGTLI
-1539 VTGTYRGDPAYQTVK
+1539 VAGTYRGDPAYQTVK

-1562 ILSDGDEEVET
+1562 VLTDGDDGVET
-1573 TTETRWLDGRALLFA
+1573 AAETRWLDGRALLFA

-1602 LFIFIPNVQREAEL
+1602 LFLFIPNVQREADL
-1616 QGETSACSAASLL
+1616 QGEASGCNNASLL

>member
-1 MGFRGFSAGGTQEKL
+1 
-16 AARLAKLEEN
+16 
-26 CYNFPITAAS
+26 
-36 QGGVS
+36 
-41 RPGSRKERTL
+41 
-51 PMRIKQR
+51 MRIKQR
-58 ILSLLLAGALLVPGL
+58 VLSLLLAGALLVPGL
-73 PAASAAGSG
+73 PAAEAAWGG
-82 ADSGTISATV
+82 ADLGGISATV

-109 AELYQEGRSLGTLAL
+109 AELYQEGRSLGTLDL
-124 TEDSRADLGGYPA
+124 TEEDGRADLGGYPA

-154 PGYLDL
+154 PGYLDMS
-160 TVSGLP
+160 VSGLP

-228 SESRRD
+228 SAGRRD
-234 LENYDINGDGVI
+234 LERYDLNGDGVV
-246 DVYDLAIVSRNQDAE
+246 DVYDLAIVSRNRNAE

-282 AEASLVSGSLDDLFQ
+282 EGISLSSGILEDLFR
-297 NNGQAVTLSGLPLE
+297 NNGQTVTLSGMPLE
-311 LAVSMA
+311 LAVSLA
-317 EPVEMEEIQIVSP
+317 EPVEMEEIRIVSP
-330 EGPEAMQAGFVVV
+330 EGPEAMREGSVAV
-343 TYEDGGGE
+343 TYEDGSGE
-351 TFPFDLSLPEG
+351 TIPFDLSLPEG
-362 IHAISPVEGSS
+362 IRAIGPVEGSS
-373 VVTIS
+373 VVKIS

-387 IVITVTRTED
+387 IVITVTRTEGGD
-397 GNYTTVES
+397 YTTVES
-405 IQFLREVIP
+405 IQFLREIIP
-414 ESPSAAAGVV
+414 ERPSAAGSVV

-429 AAGSEQVSLRWSEVP
+429 AAGSEKVSLRWSEVP

-452 YWLQDGGSRRSLRVD
+452 YWLQDGSAGRRSLRVD
-467 VPRAEI
+467 VPRAEV

-489 DGSWEGT
+489 DGAWEGT

-501 SATPQPAK
+501 SATPQPAR

-518 VSPLDSALSV
+518 VSSLDSALSV
-528 GWKASENATF
+528 GWKAAENATF
-538 YEVYYKMDSESGYRQ
+538 YEVYYKAEDESGYRQ

-565 TGLTNGVPYSI
+565 TDLTNDVTYSI
-576 YIQAGNAVGISGP
+576 YIQAGNSVGVSGP
-589 SRTALGTPT
+589 SRTALGTPS

-607 IPTEGILEGADIQR
+607 IPAEGILEGADVER
-621 VWLADSGNVSP
+621 VWLADPRNVSP

-637 GQPFQTA
+637 SKPFQPE

-656 SQSWDDGN
+656 SHAYGDGN
-664 WARSKQV
+664 WWNNKQV
-671 FASFSRPVDLSSVIW
+671 LASFSRPVDLSSVIW
-686 VPRLDGSYSNNL
+686 VPRLDGSYPNNL
-698 RLYTVTVWRQGE
+698 RLYTVTVWRQG
-710 DLSGP
+710 DNLNGP
-715 GALVSPNPLQGGSA
+715 GTLVSPNPLQGGSA
-729 SDQNT
+729 SDHNT
-734 WLGVGNNPSV
+734 WLPVGNNPAV

-777 LMFVEYDP
+777 LMFMEYDP
-785 AHCLP
+785 ARCLP
-790 DNIAALFADELRTTL
+790 DNIAALFSGELRTVL
-805 RSGVTQADI
+805 RPGVTQADI
-814 DVLRQRLE
+814 QALRQRLE
-822 SEERNYY
+822 SGERNYY
-829 MNLDTLADELAL
+829 MNLDTLADELDL
-841 AEELLRGG
+841 AEELLRSG
-849 TSSGVVLNGIQSRSG
+849 TSSGVVQSGVQSRSAG
-864 GEDGKKYSQGG
+864 ADAKYQQGG
-875 SDLQPLGVAAGAKQE
+875 SDLQPLGVAAGAGQE
-890 LTIYASGIPAGQ
+890 LTVYASGIPAGQ
-902 KLTVYASQFHAEA
+902 KLTVYASQFNAEA
-915 SAWRAAIGT
+915 SAWRAEIGA

-950 TYGGTNPEGIRLHI
+950 TYGGANPEGIRLHI
-964 RRGTGIP
+964 RRGTDIP
-971 VLELADWYA
+971 VLELADWHA
-980 MSDSQRRS
+980 WNDGQRRT
-988 ELDRY
+988 ELGRY
-993 AGELE
+993 VDELE
-998 RYAAGLTGDAQKN
+998 AYAASLVGDAQTN
-1011 IRNVTELST
+1011 FRNVTEIST
-1020 PTMLLSLPAAAVLN
+1020 PTMLLSLPAAAVQS
-1034 GTGRSRAE
+1034 GAGRSRAE
-1042 RVETLYQAVL
+1042 RIETLYQAVL

-1066 IDSTYDRNDMQTRQN
+1066 IDKTYAQNDMRTRQN

-1114 PIRAMGTSDTAN
+1114 PIASMGASDTAN

-1154 SLMVQTYD
+1154 ALMVQTYD
-1162 GKQNTLD
+1162 GKQNTLA
-1169 SRLEKSNKY
+1169 SRLEKSGKY
-1178 AAIFTKTAQGL
+1178 PGIFTKTAQGL

-1207 LAYDDGDKPLDF
+1207 LAYDGGNKPMDF

-1234 GESNY
+1234 GETNY
-1239 QDRLARTASAV
+1239 QDRVARTASAV
-1250 ADRDLT
+1250 ANRNLT
-1256 DFFTRWGMTLSDSTK
+1256 EFFTRWGMTLSDGTK
-1271 AELAKIPEKETRAIW
+1271 AALAKLPEETRALW
-1286 YLNDQSRRDRLAG
+1286 YLSDQSRRDRLAG

-1313 EGEKTVKLTITPSF
+1313 EGEKAVKLTITSSA

-1338 RNNVPIAFT
+1338 RNGVPIAFT
-1347 AETSYTDVVGSA
+1347 TEAVYTDTIGSA

-1377 VAEALAPEL
+1377 IAEASAPEL
-1386 RIAYDKTIPA
+1386 RIAYDKTVPA
-1396 DDYTVA
+1396 DAYDIS

-1410 TMKRETPVSGL
+1410 TMKEETPVSGL
-1421 KVTGVPASGA
+1421 KLTGVPASGK
-1431 FTVTVTGG
+1431 FTVTVTDKD
-1439 GKTTVARTGDF
+1439 GKTTTARSGDF
-1450 GQGNQAADDLNS
+1450 GQGNQAVDDKNS

-1473 TADTRIWT
+1473 AADTRIWT
-1481 YDAKTVTVTGVP
+1481 YDAKTVVVTGVP
-1493 ENANPQLISYA
+1493 EGADIRLISYA
-1504 GDDVAFLEKGAVGV
+1504 GDDVAFLENGAVGV
-1518 LSKEYRYGPEAG
+1518 LSKAYRYGTEAG

-1554 IEGRFSRT
+1554 IEGRFTRT
-1562 ILSDGDEEVET
+1562 VLTGEAEEVQT
-1573 TTETRWLDGRALLFA
+1573 TTESRWLDGRALLFA

-1602 LFIFIPNVQREAEL
+1602 LFIFIPNVQKEAEL
-1616 QGETSACSAASLL
+1616 QGGTSACNAASLL
-1629 PAQMRAVLSRTDQP
+1629 PAQMRAVLSRTDKP
-1643 TLPDSQRVTAETL
+1643 TLAESQRVTAETL

-1662 GTDLPVIVLEEGE
+1662 GEDLPAIELEEGE

>member
-1 MGFRGFSAGGTQEKL
+1 
-16 AARLAKLEEN
+16 
-26 CYNFPITAAS
+26 
-36 QGGVS
+36 
-41 RPGSRKERTL
+41 
-51 PMRIKQR
+51 MRIKQR
-58 ILSLLLAGALLVPGL
+58 VLSLLLAGALLVPGL
-73 PAASAAGSG
+73 PAAEAAWGG
-82 ADSGTISATV
+82 ADLGGISATV

-109 AELYQEGRSLGTLAL
+109 AELYQEGRSLGALDL
-124 TEDSRADLGGYPA
+124 TEEDGRADLGGYPA

-154 PGYLDL
+154 PGYLDVS
-160 TVSGLP
+160 VSGLP

-228 SESRRD
+228 SAGRRD
-234 LENYDINGDGVI
+234 LERYDLNGDGVV
-246 DVYDLAIVSRNQDAE
+246 DVYDLAIVSRNRNAE

-282 AEASLVSGSLDDLFQ
+282 EGASLSSGILEDLFR
-297 NNGQAVTLSGLPLE
+297 NNGQTVTLSGMPLE
-311 LAVSMA
+311 LAVSLA
-317 EPVEMEEIQIVSP
+317 EPVEMEEIRIVSP
-330 EGPEAMQAGFVVV
+330 EGPEAMREGSVAV
-343 TYEDGGGE
+343 TYEDGSGE
-351 TFPFDLSLPEG
+351 TIPFDLSLPEG
-362 IHAISPVEGSS
+362 IRAIGPVEGSS
-373 VVTIS
+373 VVKIS

-387 IVITVTRTED
+387 IVITVTRTEGGD
-397 GNYTTVES
+397 YTTVES
-405 IQFLREVIP
+405 IQFLREIIP
-414 ESPSAAAGVV
+414 ERPSAAGSVV

-429 AAGSEQVSLRWSEVP
+429 AAGSEKVSLRWSEVP

-452 YWLQDGGSRRSLRVD
+452 YWLQDGSASRRSLRVD
-467 VPRAEI
+467 VPRAEV

-489 DGSWEGT
+489 DGAWEGT

-501 SATPQPAK
+501 SATPQPAR

-518 VSPLDSALSV
+518 VSSLDSALSV
-528 GWKASENATF
+528 GWKAAENATF
-538 YEVYYKMDSESGYRQ
+538 YEVYYKAEDESGYRQ

-565 TGLTNGVPYSI
+565 TDLTNDVTYSI
-576 YIQAGNAVGISGP
+576 YIQAGNSVGVSGP
-589 SRTALGTPT
+589 SRTALGTPS

-607 IPTEGILEGADIQR
+607 IPAEGVLDWQDIER
-621 VWLADSGNVSP
+621 VWLANPKNVSP

-637 GQPFQTA
+637 GKPFQPEFMA
-644 YMNDGDFSTHWT
+644 DGDFSTHWT
-656 SQSWDDGN
+656 SHSYNDGN
-664 WARSKQV
+664 WWDGKQV
-671 FASFSRPVDLSSVIW
+671 LASFSRPVDLSSVIW
-686 VPRLDGSYSNNL
+686 VPRLDGSYPNNL
-698 RLYTVTVWRQGE
+698 RLYTVTVWRQG
-710 DLSGP
+710 DNLNGP
-715 GALVSPNPLQGGSA
+715 GTLVSPNPLQGGSA
-729 SDQNT
+729 SDHNT
-734 WLGVGNNPSV
+734 WLSVGNNPAV

-777 LMFVEYDP
+777 LMFMEYDP
-785 AHCLP
+785 ARCLP
-790 DNIAALFADELRTTL
+790 DNIAALFSDELRTVL
-805 RSGVTQADI
+805 RPGVTQADI
-814 DVLRQRLE
+814 QALRQRLE
-822 SEERNYY
+822 SGERNYY
-829 MNLDTLADELAL
+829 MNLDTLADELDL
-841 AEELLRGG
+841 AEELLRSG
-849 TSSGVVLNGIQSRSG
+849 TSSGVVQSGVQSRSAG
-864 GEDGKKYSQGG
+864 ADAKYQQGG
-875 SDLQPLGVAAGAKQE
+875 SDLQPLGVAAGAGQE
-890 LTIYASGIPAGQ
+890 LTVYASGIPAGQ
-902 KLTVYASQFHAEA
+902 KLTVYASQFNAEA
-915 SAWRAAIGT
+915 SAWRAEIGA

-950 TYGGTNPEGIRLHI
+950 TYGGANPEGIRLHI
-964 RRGTGIP
+964 RRGTDIP
-971 VLELADWYA
+971 VLELADWHVWN
-980 MSDSQRRS
+980 DGQRRT
-988 ELDRY
+988 ELGRY
-993 AGELE
+993 VDELE
-998 RYAAGLTGDAQKN
+998 AYAAGLAGDAQTN
-1011 IRNVTELST
+1011 FRNVTEIST
-1020 PTMLLSLPAAAVLN
+1020 PTMLLSLPAAAVQS
-1034 GTGRSRAE
+1034 GAGRSRAE
-1042 RVETLYQAVL
+1042 RIETLSQAVL

-1066 IDSTYDRNDMQTRQN
+1066 IDKTYAQNDMRTRQN

-1114 PIRAMGTSDTAN
+1114 PISSMGASDTAN

-1162 GKQNTLD
+1162 GKQNTLA
-1169 SRLEKSNKY
+1169 SRLEKSGKY
-1178 AAIFTKTAQGL
+1178 PGIFTKTAQGL

-1207 LAYDDGDKPLDF
+1207 LAYDGGDKPMDF

-1234 GESNY
+1234 GETNY
-1239 QDRLARTASAV
+1239 QDRVARTASAV
-1250 ADRDLT
+1250 ASRNLT
-1256 DFFTRWGMTLSDSTK
+1256 EFFTRWGMTLSDGTK
-1271 AELAKIPEKETRAIW
+1271 AVLAKLPEETRALW
-1286 YLNDQSRRDRLAG
+1286 YLSDQSRRDRLAG

-1313 EGEKTVKLTITPSF
+1313 EGEKAVKLTITSSV

-1338 RNNVPIAFT
+1338 RNGVPIAFT
-1347 AETSYTDVVGSA
+1347 TEAVYTDTIGSA

-1377 VAEALAPEL
+1377 IAEASAPEL
-1386 RIAYDKTIPA
+1386 RIAYDKTVPA
-1396 DDYTVA
+1396 DAYDIS

-1410 TMKRETPVSGL
+1410 TMKEETPVSGL
-1421 KVTGVPASGA
+1421 KLTGVPASGK
-1431 FTVTVTGG
+1431 FTVTVTDKD
-1439 GKTTVARTGDF
+1439 GKTTTARSGDF
-1450 GQGNQAADDLNS
+1450 GQGNQAVDDKNS

-1473 TADTRIWT
+1473 AADTRIWT

-1493 ENANPQLISYA
+1493 ENVAPQLISYA
-1504 GDDVAFLEKGAVGV
+1504 GDDVAFLENGAVGV
-1518 LSKEYRYGPEAG
+1518 LSKAYRYGTEAG

-1554 IEGRFSRT
+1554 IEGRFTRT
-1562 ILSDGDEEVET
+1562 VLTGEAEEVQT
-1573 TTETRWLDGRALLFA
+1573 TTESRWLDGRALLFA

-1602 LFIFIPNVQREAEL
+1602 LFIFIPNVQKEAEL
-1616 QGETSACSAASLL
+1616 QGGTSACNAASLL
-1629 PAQMRAVLSRTDQP
+1629 PAQMRAVLSRTDKP
-1643 TLPDSQRVTAETL
+1643 TLAESQRVTAETL

-1662 GTDLPVIVLEEGE
+1662 GEDLPAIELEEGE